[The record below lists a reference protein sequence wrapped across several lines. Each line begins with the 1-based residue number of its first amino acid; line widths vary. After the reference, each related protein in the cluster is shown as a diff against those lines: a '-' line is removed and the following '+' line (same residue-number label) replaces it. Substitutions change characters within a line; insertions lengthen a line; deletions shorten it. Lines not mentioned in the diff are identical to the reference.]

1 MLSGP
6 YPLQSAAGC
15 DIHDTENKK
24 GAGKAPGSV
33 IQKEER
39 RMEALEALI
48 TRRSTRNYRPDPV
61 DPEKLAKILD
71 AGRQAPSGGNNQTS
85 HFFVIRSREVL
96 DRLIRLAEA
105 AFARMEADEHT
116 YASLKHSIAAAK
128 KGGYV
133 FCYNAPVL
141 IAVANRRDYGNNIAD
156 CACALENMMVAA
168 NALDLGSC
176 WINQLKWLNEDPELL
191 EVFRGFGMR
200 EDERIYG
207 AVILG
212 TPATETGLPN
222 RSRMTMKGNEVTWI
236 D

>member
-1 MLSGP
+1 
-6 YPLQSAAGC
+6 
-15 DIHDTENKK
+15 
-24 GAGKAPGSV
+24 
-33 IQKEER
+33 
-39 RMEALEALI
+39 MEALEALI

-116 YASLKHSIAAAK
+116 YASLKHSITATK

-141 IAVANRRDYGNNIAD
+141 ILVANRRDYGNNMAD
-156 CACALENMMVAA
+156 SSCALENMMIMA

-176 WINQLKWLNEDPELL
+176 WINQVHWLTDNPVICEYLSGLGLSGEECVCGGLAVGYPDTED
-191 EVFRGFGMR
+191 
-200 EDERIYG
+200 
-207 AVILG
+207 
-212 TPATETGLPN
+212 GLPV
-222 RSRMTMKGNEVTWI
+222 RSPLPRKGNPVTYAE
-236 D
+236 

>member
-1 MLSGP
+1 
-6 YPLQSAAGC
+6 
-15 DIHDTENKK
+15 
-24 GAGKAPGSV
+24 
-33 IQKEER
+33 
-39 RMEALEALI
+39 MEALEALI

-176 WINQLKWLNEDPELL
+176 WINQLHWLTDEPAVHDALL
-191 EVFRGFGMR
+191 ELGMQP
-200 EDERIYG
+200 DETCCG
-207 AVILG
+207 AVAVG
-212 TPATETGLPN
+212 HAATEDGLPN
-222 RSRMTMKGNEVTWI
+222 RVPLPRTGNPVVFV